1 MSAGKILDCSWKEFE
16 ELIKEAIGSDFL
28 WKIRPRDTQVNRQA
42 VMESIEKMV
51 GNNNG
56 SFPDGGNIFIEP
68 EKSKGGPPQGGTL
81 QGER

>member
-1 MSAGKILDCSWKEFE
+1 MLKGKILDCSWEEFE
-16 ELIKEAIGSDFL
+16 EFIKEAIGSDFL

-51 GNNNG
+51 GSNNG

-68 EKSKGGPPQGGTL
+68 EETKVGPPQGRAL
-81 QGER
+81 

>member
-1 MSAGKILDCSWKEFE
+1 MLRGKILDCSWKEFE
-16 ELIKEAIGSDFL
+16 EFIKEAIGSDFL

-56 SFPDGGNIFIEP
+56 SFPDRGNIFIEP
-68 EKSKGGPPQGGTL
+68 EKSKGGPSEGRTS
-81 QGER
+81 

>member
-1 MSAGKILDCSWKEFE
+1 MLEGKILDCSWKEFE

-28 WKIRPRDTQVNRQA
+28 WKIRPRDTHLNRQA
-42 VMESIEKMV
+42 VMESIERMA

-68 EKSKGGPPQGGTL
+68 EKTKEGPAQGGTL
-81 QGER
+81 